1 MKLKR
6 YLTVLMIVVMTV
18 SLSACVKVDK
28 VPVKEPVL
36 ELTEEPVLEETEEQK
51 ESTGDTSSAGRGVIK
66 VTEADFNENVLNASG
81 VMLVDFWAA
90 WCGPCLTIAPILEE
104 VSAETGITIAKV
116 NVDENPA
123 LADQY
128 RISAIPAVYVFADGE
143 HVETLI
149 GVNPKE
155 NYLNAIAK
163 YQ

>member
-1 MKLKR
+1 MKLRR
-6 YLTVLMIVVMTV
+6 YLIVLMIVVITV
-18 SLSACVKVDK
+18 SLSACVKIDE
-28 VPVKEPVL
+28 VPVQEPVL
-36 ELTEEPVLEETEEQK
+36 ERTEEPVMEAPK
-51 ESTGDTSSAGRGVIK
+51 ESTDDLASAGRGIIK
-66 VTEADFNENVLNASG
+66 VTESDFKENVLDASG
-81 VMLVDFWAA
+81 VTLVDFWAE
-90 WCGPCLTIAPILEE
+90 WCGPCLTLAPILEE
-104 VSAETGITIAKV
+104 VNAETGITIAKV

-128 RISAIPAVYVFADGE
+128 KINAIPAVYVFADGE